1 MKSVL
6 GSSPWQTVST
16 FGGTGVAVGGTGVGV
31 LLSALVGGAV
41 GVGNG
46 GSGTG
51 VGVAGVGELQA
62 ARRPISSRATTV
74 RMPEANLGS
83 GERKCRQ
90 VG

>member
-1 MKSVL
+1 MKSVF

-31 LLSALVGGAV
+31 LVGGAV
-41 GVGNG
+41 GVGHG
-46 GSGTG
+46 GSGAG

-62 ARRPISSRATTV
+62 ARRPISSRATMV
-74 RMPEANLGS
+74 RMPEPNLGI

-90 VG
+90 VGW